1 MDLKKNY
8 IGKALFVGGVSLTLC
23 GQALMLSTPIMNNIV
38 SVAHADQVAPTTTN
52 IEIHKTMYD
61 KADASFFEQEQ
72 NKIKNDGTQKESTF
86 NNKLFHY
93 NPTTMGKVEFTLYD
107 ITDQINKVYADGKGL
122 TGFTAGQ
129 SKEAQGRV
137 AEISKDIDANG
148 AKSKFLTGATVVGT
162 KAIDGSGNVRFE
174 NVKAYDASKPQKYH
188 YYAAVETKTPKG
200 FVVAKAKPI
209 VFVNPYTNPNGDG
222 FLSTTYLYPKNNT
235 QKLHFDLTKFAI
247 WNKPKNSQPEEK
259 KELEGAKFQL
269 YRGKPGSGTK
279 VGGVLTTDKNG
290 KVTANNLIMGDYYFV
305 ELESSVATDNPEAT
319 TQAKVSISP
328 IAKNDKNN
336 KLTFSIGENG
346 IEPNKL
352 QGSLVDYGSPTITK
366 ELTNGVGEH
375 KSLHIGDLAH
385 FKSNVDVPANIM
397 GSDWKVDATGQ
408 EAKSLPYSVFYTR
421 DIPQLH
427 LKDVPAERHLVI
439 KTSDNKTTLKE
450 GTDYQVITGKNQWF
464 VNYVVKGVSAGDK
477 AKLDAAAKTGD
488 NDKIKAAINSVKS
501 GSVSDTVA
509 KEAGKHLNYDYDEVV
524 MTDSPMDTDIVNDIY
539 LIWDDGSG
547 LREIKRTDKTITYG
561 VHFVKESSG
570 FMGTGIAAQKLQGAK
585 FVVQDKRTGKW
596 FNGWKDVKSTTTGEK
611 QAQWVDNYKDVKEG
625 VLTSDKDG
633 KFSLQGFTE
642 GDYKLR
648 EIKAPT
654 GYQLMEETQDFQIGP
669 NTDKKTLATPIVV
682 KNNEKTT
689 MPLTG
694 SQQLLLEVVG
704 GVLTVTVL
712 GGAGYLVY
720 KKKNA

>member
-1 MDLKKNY
+1 
-8 IGKALFVGGVSLTLC
+8 
-23 GQALMLSTPIMNNIV
+23 
-38 SVAHADQVAPTTTN
+38 
-52 IEIHKTMYD
+52 
-61 KADASFFEQEQ
+61 
-72 NKIKNDGTQKESTF
+72 
-86 NNKLFHY
+86 
-93 NPTTMGKVEFTLYD
+93 
-107 ITDQINKVYADGKGL
+107 
-122 TGFTAGQ
+122 
-129 SKEAQGRV
+129 
-137 AEISKDIDANG
+137 
-148 AKSKFLTGATVVGT
+148 
-162 KAIDGSGNVRFE
+162 
-174 NVKAYDASKPQKYH
+174 
-188 YYAAVETKTPKG
+188 
-200 FVVAKAKPI
+200 
-209 VFVNPYTNPNGDG
+209 
-222 FLSTTYLYPKNNT
+222 
-235 QKLHFDLTKFAI
+235 
-247 WNKPKNSQPEEK
+247 
-259 KELEGAKFQL
+259 
-269 YRGKPGSGTK
+269 
-279 VGGVLTTDKNG
+279 
-290 KVTANNLIMGDYYFV
+290 MGDYYFV

-464 VNYVVKGVSAGDK
+464 VNYVVKGVSAEDK
-477 AKLDAAAKTGD
+477 AKVDAAAKTGD

-524 MTDSPMDTDIVNDIY
+524 TTDSPMDTDIVNDIY

-547 LREIKRTDKTITYG
+547 PREIKRTDKTITYG

-596 FNGWKDVKSTTTGEK
+596 FNGWKDAKSTTTGEK

-669 NTDKKTLATPIVV
+669 NTDKKTLTTPIVV

-712 GGAGYLVY
+712 GGAGYWAY

>member
-222 FLSTTYLYPKNNT
+222 FSSTTYLYPKNNT

-464 VNYVVKGVSAGDK
+464 VNYVVKGVSAEDK
-477 AKLDAAAKTGD
+477 AKVDAAAKTGD

-669 NTDKKTLATPIVV
+669 NTDKKTLTTPIVV

>member
-427 LKDVPAERHLVI
+427 LEDVPAERHLVI

-464 VNYVVKGVSAGDK
+464 VNYVVKGVSAEDK
-477 AKLDAAAKTGD
+477 AKVDAAAKTGD

-669 NTDKKTLATPIVV
+669 NTDKKTLTTPIVV